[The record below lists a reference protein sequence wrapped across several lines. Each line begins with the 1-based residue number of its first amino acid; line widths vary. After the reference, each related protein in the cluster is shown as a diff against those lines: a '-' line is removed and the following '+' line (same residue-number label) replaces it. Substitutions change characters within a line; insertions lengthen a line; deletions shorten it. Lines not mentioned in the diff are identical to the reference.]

1 MNDPMDKHP
10 EKMKSQMFLDVS
22 PEKLEAMSP
31 SELSEAMEA
40 ALDAM
45 TEETYDPAVID
56 AYLDALDRKAPMP
69 AHPNAESSYQDFQD
83 KLQEYVEQGASKPVK
98 QRPSKFRRIARVGLV
113 AALLA
118 VLLASAAQAAGID
131 VVGTIARWT
140 ESVFSF
146 GTVQSGNDSSH
157 YPSKSDQVPA
167 DVPEEYQ
174 ELVAE
179 LQKRGIEEY
188 TIPTYIPE
196 GFQADTPEL
205 YVDETGY
212 MEFTVAYA
220 NGDDMV
226 IFAVLGDGG
235 THTGSFEK
243 DNSEVRIYTKNGTAH
258 YFFKNLKTNL
268 VAWTVNE
275 LEYSVRTTLPATEL
289 EKIVNSMYEE

>member
-69 AHPNAESSYQDFQD
+69 THPNAESSYQDFQD
-83 KLQEYVEQGASKPVK
+83 KLQEYVEGASKPAK
-98 QRPSKFRRIARVGLV
+98 QTRKFRRIARTGIV

-157 YPSKSDQVPA
+157 YPSVSNQVPA

-174 ELVAE
+174 ELVTE
-179 LQKRGIEEY
+179 LQKLGIEEY
-188 TIPTYIPE
+188 TIPTYIPD
-196 GFQADTPEL
+196 GFQVDTPEL
-205 YVDETGY
+205 Y
-212 MEFTVAYA
+212 
-220 NGDDMV
+220 DDMYGFLREENGV
-226 IFAVLGDGG
+226 QPEIIPVYDLKGNQIGEFKIGG
-235 THTGSFEK
+235 
-243 DNSEVRIYTKNGTAH
+243 
-258 YFFKNLKTNL
+258 
-268 VAWTVNE
+268 
-275 LEYSVRTTLPATEL
+275 
-289 EKIVNSMYEE
+289 

>member
-22 PEKLEAMSP
+22 PEKLEAMSS

-69 AHPNAESSYQDFQD
+69 THPNAESSYQDFQD
-83 KLQEYVEQGASKPVK
+83 KLQEYVEGASKPAK
-98 QRPSKFRRIARVGLV
+98 QTRKFRRIARTGIV

-140 ESVFSF
+140 ENVFSF

-157 YPSKSDQVPA
+157 YPSVSNQVPA

-174 ELVAE
+174 ELGTE

-205 YVDETGY
+205 YVDENGY
-212 MEFTVAYA
+212 IEFTAAYA

-226 IFAVLGDGG
+226 IFAIFGYKGKHAGLY
-235 THTGSFEK
+235 EK
-243 DNSEVRIYTKNGTAH
+243 DNSEVRIYTKNDTNH
-258 YFFKNLKTNL
+258 YFFQNREINS

-275 LEYSVRTTLPATEL
+275 LEYSIRTTLPAAEL
-289 EKIVNSMYEE
+289 EKIINSMYEE

>member
-31 SELSEAMEA
+31 SELAEAMEA

-69 AHPNAESSYQDFQD
+69 AHPSAESSYQDFQD
-83 KLQEYVEQGASKPVK
+83 KLQEYVEGASKPAK
-98 QRPSKFRRIARVGLV
+98 QTRKFRRIARTGIV

-174 ELVAE
+174 ELVTE
-179 LQKRGIEEY
+179 LQKLGIEEY
-188 TIPTYIPE
+188 TIPTYIPD
-196 GFQADTPEL
+196 GFQVDTPEL
-205 YVDETGY
+205 Y
-212 MEFTVAYA
+212 
-220 NGDDMV
+220 DDMYGFLREENGV
-226 IFAVLGDGG
+226 QPEIIPVYDLKGNQIGEFKIGG
-235 THTGSFEK
+235 
-243 DNSEVRIYTKNGTAH
+243 
-258 YFFKNLKTNL
+258 
-268 VAWTVNE
+268 
-275 LEYSVRTTLPATEL
+275 
-289 EKIVNSMYEE
+289 

>member
-69 AHPNAESSYQDFQD
+69 THPNAESSYQDFQD
-83 KLQEYVEQGASKPVK
+83 KLQEYVEGASKPAK
-98 QRPSKFRRIARVGLV
+98 QTRKFRRIARTGIV

-140 ESVFSF
+140 ENVFSF

-157 YPSKSDQVPA
+157 YPSVSNQVPA

-174 ELVAE
+174 ELVTE

-205 YVDETGY
+205 YVDENGY
-212 MEFTVAYA
+212 IEFTAAYA

-226 IFAVLGDGG
+226 IFAIFGYKGKHAGLY
-235 THTGSFEK
+235 EK
-243 DNSEVRIYTKNGTAH
+243 DNSEVRIYTKNDTNH
-258 YFFKNLKTNL
+258 YFFQNREINS

-275 LEYSVRTTLPATEL
+275 LEYSIRTTLPAAEL
-289 EKIVNSMYEE
+289 EKIINSMYEE

>member
-1 MNDPMDKHP
+1 MSDPMDKHP

-22 PEKLEAMSP
+22 PEKLEAMSS

-69 AHPNAESSYQDFQD
+69 THPNAESSYQDFQD
-83 KLQEYVEQGASKPVK
+83 KLQEYVEGASKPAK
-98 QRPSKFRRIARVGLV
+98 QTRKFRRIARTGIV

-140 ESVFSF
+140 ENVFSF

-157 YPSKSDQVPA
+157 YPSVSNQVPA

-174 ELVAE
+174 ELVTE

-205 YVDETGY
+205 YVDENGY
-212 MEFTVAYA
+212 IEFTAAYA

-226 IFAVLGDGG
+226 IFAIFGYKGKHAGLY
-235 THTGSFEK
+235 EK
-243 DNSEVRIYTKNGTAH
+243 DNSEVRIYTKNDTNH
-258 YFFKNLKTNL
+258 YFFQNREINS

-275 LEYSVRTTLPATEL
+275 LEYSIRTTLPAAEL
-289 EKIVNSMYEE
+289 EKIINSMYEE

>member
-31 SELSEAMEA
+31 SELAEAMEA
-40 ALDAM
+40 ALDTM

-69 AHPNAESSYQDFQD
+69 AHPSAESSYQDFQD
-83 KLQEYVEQGASKPVK
+83 KLQEYVEGASKPAK
-98 QRPSKFRRIARVGLV
+98 QTRKFRRIARTGIV
-113 AALLA
+113 AVLLA

-157 YPSKSDQVPA
+157 YPSVSNQVPA

-174 ELVAE
+174 ELVTE

-188 TIPTYIPE
+188 TIPTCIPE

-226 IFAVLGDGG
+226 IFAM
-235 THTGSFEK
+235 
-243 DNSEVRIYTKNGTAH
+243 RIK
-258 YFFKNLKTNL
+258 
-268 VAWTVNE
+268 V
-275 LEYSVRTTLPATEL
+275 
-289 EKIVNSMYEE
+289 

>member
-69 AHPNAESSYQDFQD
+69 THPNAESSYQDFQD
-83 KLQEYVEQGASKPVK
+83 KLQEYVEPGTSKPAK
-98 QRPSKFRRIARVGLV
+98 RPSKFRRIARTGIV

-140 ESVFSF
+140 ENVFSF

-157 YPSKSDQVPA
+157 YPSVSNQVPA

-174 ELVAE
+174 ELVTE

-205 YVDETGY
+205 YVDENGY
-212 MEFTVAYA
+212 IEFTAAYA

-226 IFAVLGDGG
+226 IFAIFGYKGKHAGLY
-235 THTGSFEK
+235 EK
-243 DNSEVRIYTKNGTAH
+243 DNSEVRIYTKNDTNH
-258 YFFKNLKTNL
+258 YFFQNREINS

-275 LEYSVRTTLPATEL
+275 LEYSIRTTLPAAEL
-289 EKIVNSMYEE
+289 EKIINSMYEE

>member
-10 EKMKSQMFLDVS
+10 EEIRERTCFDVS
-22 PEKLEAMSP
+22 QEKLEAMSP
-31 SELSEAMEA
+31 SELAEAMEA

-45 TEETYDPAVID
+45 TEETYDPAIID

-83 KLQEYVEQGASKPVK
+83 KLQEYVEPGASKPAK
-98 QRPSKFRRIARVGLV
+98 QRTNKFRRIARVGLV

-157 YPSKSDQVPA
+157 YPSVSNQVPA

-174 ELVAE
+174 ELVTE

-205 YVDETGY
+205 YVDENGY
-212 MEFTVAYA
+212 IEFTAAYA

-226 IFAVLGDGG
+226 IFAIFGYKGKHAGLY
-235 THTGSFEK
+235 EK
-243 DNSEVRIYTKNGTAH
+243 DNSEVRIYTKNDTNH
-258 YFFKNLKTNL
+258 YFFQNREINS

-275 LEYSVRTTLPATEL
+275 LEYSIRTTLPAAEL
-289 EKIVNSMYEE
+289 EKIINSMYEE

>member
-10 EKMKSQMFLDVS
+10 EEMREQTCFDVS
-22 PEKLEAMSP
+22 QEKLEAMSP
-31 SELSEAMEA
+31 SELAEAMEA

-69 AHPNAESSYQDFQD
+69 AHPSAESSFQDFQD
-83 KLQEYVEQGASKPVK
+83 KLQEYVEQGASKQVK
-98 QRPSKFRRIARVGLV
+98 RTSKFRRIARTGIV

-140 ESVFSF
+140 ENVFSF

-157 YPSKSDQVPA
+157 YPSVSNQVPA

-174 ELVAE
+174 ELVTE
-179 LQKRGIEEY
+179 LQKRGIAEY
-188 TIPTYIPE
+188 AIPTYIPE

-212 MEFTVAYA
+212 MEFIVAYS
-220 NGDDMV
+220 NGDDVV
-226 IFAVLGDGG
+226 IFTVLGDGE
-235 THTGSFEK
+235 THVGLYEK
-243 DNSEVRIYTKNGTAH
+243 DDSEVRIYTKNGIDH
-258 YFFKNLKTNL
+258 YFFQNLETNA

-275 LEYSVRTTLPATEL
+275 LEYSVRTTLPAAEL
-289 EKIVNSMYEE
+289 EKIINSMYKE

>member
-22 PEKLEAMSP
+22 PEKLEAMSS

-69 AHPNAESSYQDFQD
+69 THPNAESSYQDFQD
-83 KLQEYVEQGASKPVK
+83 KLQEYVEGASKPAK
-98 QRPSKFRRIARVGLV
+98 QTRKFRRIARTGIV

-140 ESVFSF
+140 EIVFSF

-157 YPSKSDQVPA
+157 YPSVSNQVPA

-174 ELVAE
+174 ELVTE

-205 YVDETGY
+205 YVDENGY
-212 MEFTVAYA
+212 IEFTAAYA

-226 IFAVLGDGG
+226 IFAIFGYKGKHAGLY
-235 THTGSFEK
+235 EK
-243 DNSEVRIYTKNGTAH
+243 DNSEVRIYTKNDTNH
-258 YFFKNLKTNL
+258 YFFQNREINS

-275 LEYSVRTTLPATEL
+275 LEYSIRTTLPAAEL
-289 EKIVNSMYEE
+289 EKIINSMYEE

>member
-69 AHPNAESSYQDFQD
+69 THPNAESSYQDFQD
-83 KLQEYVEQGASKPVK
+83 KLQEYVEGASKPAK
-98 QRPSKFRRIARVGLV
+98 QTRKFRRIARTGIV

-157 YPSKSDQVPA
+157 YPSVSNQVPA

-174 ELVAE
+174 ELVTE

-188 TIPTYIPE
+188 TIPTCIPE

>member
-31 SELSEAMEA
+31 SELAEAMEA
-40 ALDAM
+40 ALDTM

-69 AHPNAESSYQDFQD
+69 AHPSAESSYQDFQD
-83 KLQEYVEQGASKPVK
+83 KLQEYVEGASKPAK
-98 QRPSKFRRIARVGLV
+98 QTRKFRRIARTGIV

-157 YPSKSDQVPA
+157 YPSVSNQVPA

-174 ELVAE
+174 ELVTE
-179 LQKRGIEEY
+179 LQKLGIEEY
-188 TIPTYIPE
+188 TIPTYIPD
-196 GFQADTPEL
+196 GFQVDTPEL
-205 YVDETGY
+205 Y
-212 MEFTVAYA
+212 
-220 NGDDMV
+220 DDMYGFLREENGV
-226 IFAVLGDGG
+226 QPEIIPVYDLKGNQIGEFKIGG
-235 THTGSFEK
+235 
-243 DNSEVRIYTKNGTAH
+243 
-258 YFFKNLKTNL
+258 
-268 VAWTVNE
+268 
-275 LEYSVRTTLPATEL
+275 
-289 EKIVNSMYEE
+289 

>member
-22 PEKLEAMSP
+22 PEKLEAMSS

-69 AHPNAESSYQDFQD
+69 THPNAESSYQDFQD
-83 KLQEYVEQGASKPVK
+83 KLQEYVEGASKPAK
-98 QRPSKFRRIARVGLV
+98 QTRKFRRIARTGIV
-113 AALLA
+113 AVLLA

-174 ELVAE
+174 ELVTE
-179 LQKRGIEEY
+179 LQKLGIEEY
-188 TIPTYIPE
+188 TIPTYIPD
-196 GFQADTPEL
+196 GFQVDTPEL
-205 YVDETGY
+205 Y
-212 MEFTVAYA
+212 
-220 NGDDMV
+220 DDMYGFLREENGV
-226 IFAVLGDGG
+226 QPEIIPVYDLDGNQIG
-235 THTGSFEK
+235 E
-243 DNSEVRIYTKNGTAH
+243 
-258 YFFKNLKTNL
+258 FK
-268 VAWTVNE
+268 
-275 LEYSVRTTLPATEL
+275 
-289 EKIVNSMYEE
+289 IGG

>member
-31 SELSEAMEA
+31 SELAEAMEA

-140 ESVFSF
+140 ENVFSF

-167 DVPEEYQ
+167 DVSEEYQ
-174 ELVAE
+174 ELVTE

-188 TIPTYIPE
+188 TIPSYIPD
-196 GFQADTPEL
+196 GFQANTPEL

-212 MEFTVAYA
+212 MEFVAEYT
-220 NGDDMV
+220 NGNEMV
-226 IFAVLGDGG
+226 VFAILGDGS
-235 THTGSFEK
+235 THDGLYEK
-243 DNSEVRIYTKNGTAH
+243 DNSEVRIYSKNDIDH
-258 YFFKNLKTNL
+258 YFFQNLEINS
-268 VAWTVNE
+268 VVWTISE
-275 LEYSVRTTLPATEL
+275 LEYSVRTTLPAVEL
-289 EKIVNSMYEE
+289 EKIINSMYEE

>member
-1 MNDPMDKHP
+1 
-10 EKMKSQMFLDVS
+10 
-22 PEKLEAMSP
+22 MSP

-40 ALDAM
+40 ALDDM

-56 AYLDALDRKAPMP
+56 AYLDALDRKAPLP
-69 AHPNAESSYQDFQD
+69 VHPDAESSYQEFQA
-83 KLQEYVEQGASKPVK
+83 KLQEYVEQGASKPAK
-98 QRPSKFRRIARVGLV
+98 RTSKFRRITRAGLV

-118 VLLASAAQAAGID
+118 VLLTGAAQAAGID

-140 ESVFSF
+140 ENVFSF

-167 DVPEEYQ
+167 DVSEEYQ

>member
-69 AHPNAESSYQDFQD
+69 THPNAESSYQDFQD
-83 KLQEYVEQGASKPVK
+83 KLQEYVEGASKPAK
-98 QRPSKFRRIARVGLV
+98 QTRKFRRIARTGIV

-157 YPSKSDQVPA
+157 YPSVSNQVPA

-174 ELVAE
+174 ELVTE

-205 YVDETGY
+205 YVDENGY
-212 MEFTVAYA
+212 IEFTAAYA

-226 IFAVLGDGG
+226 IFAIFGYKGKHAGLY
-235 THTGSFEK
+235 EK
-243 DNSEVRIYTKNGTAH
+243 DNSEVRIYTKNDTNH
-258 YFFKNLKTNL
+258 YFFQNREINS

-275 LEYSVRTTLPATEL
+275 LEYSIRTTLPAAEL
-289 EKIVNSMYEE
+289 EKIINSMYEE

>member
-1 MNDPMDKHP
+1 MSDPMDKHP

-22 PEKLEAMSP
+22 PEKLEAMSS

-69 AHPNAESSYQDFQD
+69 THPNAESSYQDFQD
-83 KLQEYVEQGASKPVK
+83 KLQEYVEGASKPAK
-98 QRPSKFRRIARVGLV
+98 QTRKFRRIARTGIV

-157 YPSKSDQVPA
+157 YPSVSNQVPA

-174 ELVAE
+174 ELVTE

-205 YVDETGY
+205 YVDENGY
-212 MEFTVAYA
+212 IEFTAAYA

-226 IFAVLGDGG
+226 IFAIFGYKGKHAGLY
-235 THTGSFEK
+235 EK
-243 DNSEVRIYTKNGTAH
+243 DNSEVRIYTKNDTNH
-258 YFFKNLKTNL
+258 YFFQNREINS

-275 LEYSVRTTLPATEL
+275 LEYSIRTTLPAAEL
-289 EKIVNSMYEE
+289 EKIINSMYEE

>member
-22 PEKLEAMSP
+22 PEKLEAMSS

-69 AHPNAESSYQDFQD
+69 THPNAESSYQDFQD
-83 KLQEYVEQGASKPVK
+83 KLQEYVEGASKPAK
-98 QRPSKFRRIARVGLV
+98 QTRKFRRIARTGIV

-157 YPSKSDQVPA
+157 YPSVSNQVPA

-174 ELVAE
+174 ELVTE

-205 YVDETGY
+205 YVDENGY
-212 MEFTVAYA
+212 IEFTAAYA

-226 IFAVLGDGG
+226 IFAIFGYKGKHAGLY
-235 THTGSFEK
+235 EK
-243 DNSEVRIYTKNGTAH
+243 DNSEVRIYTKNDTNH
-258 YFFKNLKTNL
+258 YFFQNREINS

-275 LEYSVRTTLPATEL
+275 LEYSIRTTLPAAEL
-289 EKIVNSMYEE
+289 EKIINSMYEE

>member
-22 PEKLEAMSP
+22 PEKLEAMSS

-69 AHPNAESSYQDFQD
+69 THPNAESSYQDFQD
-83 KLQEYVEQGASKPVK
+83 KLQEYVEGASKPAK
-98 QRPSKFRRIARVGLV
+98 QTRKFRRIARTGIV

-146 GTVQSGNDSSH
+146 GAAQSGSDSSH

-174 ELVAE
+174 ELVTE
-179 LQKRGIEEY
+179 LQNRGIEEY
-188 TIPTYIPE
+188 TIPSYIPD
-196 GFQADTPEL
+196 GFHVEASEL
-205 YVDETGY
+205 YRSETNRMEFMVLYANQDETIIFSVL
-212 MEFTVAYA
+212 EN
-220 NGDDMV
+220 NG
-226 IFAVLGDGG
+226 
-235 THTGSFEK
+235 HTGLYEK
-243 DNSEVRIYTKNGTAH
+243 DGNDVYIYSMNKNDH
-258 YFFKNLKTNL
+258 YFFTNL
-268 VAWTVNE
+268 EENVVVWIVDS
-275 LEYSVRTTLPATEL
+275 LEYSVWSGLPVSEL
-289 EKIVNSMYEE
+289 ERMIDSMYVE

>member
-1 MNDPMDKHP
+1 MINPMDKHL
-10 EKMKSQMFLDVS
+10 ET
-22 PEKLEAMSP
+22 LEAMSP

-40 ALDAM
+40 ALDDM

-56 AYLDALDRKAPMP
+56 AYLDALDRKAPLP
-69 AHPNAESSYQDFQD
+69 VHPDAESSYQDFQD
-83 KLQEYVEQGASKPVK
+83 KLQEYVEGASKPAK
-98 QRPSKFRRIARVGLV
+98 QTRKFRRIACTGIV

-140 ESVFSF
+140 ENVFSF

-157 YPSKSDQVPA
+157 YPSKSGQVPA

-174 ELVAE
+174 ELVTE

-188 TIPTYIPE
+188 TIPTYIPD
-196 GFQADTPEL
+196 GFQVDTPEL

-212 MEFTVAYA
+212 MTFTVAYA

-258 YFFKNLKTNL
+258 YFFKNLKTNI

-289 EKIVNSMYEE
+289 EKIVNSMYEK

>member
-1 MNDPMDKHP
+1 MSDPMDKHP

-69 AHPNAESSYQDFQD
+69 THPNAESSYQDFQD
-83 KLQEYVEQGASKPVK
+83 KLQEYVEGASKPAK
-98 QRPSKFRRIARVGLV
+98 QTRKFRRIARTGIV

-140 ESVFSF
+140 ENVFSF

-157 YPSKSDQVPA
+157 YPSVSNQVPA

-174 ELVAE
+174 ELVTE

-188 TIPTYIPE
+188 TIPTCIPE

-226 IFAVLGDGG
+226 IFAIFGYKGKHAGLY
-235 THTGSFEK
+235 EK
-243 DNSEVRIYTKNGTAH
+243 DNSEVRIYTKNDTNH
-258 YFFKNLKTNL
+258 YFFQNREINS

-275 LEYSVRTTLPATEL
+275 LEYSIRTTLPAAEL
-289 EKIVNSMYEE
+289 EKIINSMYEE

>member
-31 SELSEAMEA
+31 SELAEAMEA
-40 ALDAM
+40 ALDTM

-69 AHPNAESSYQDFQD
+69 THPNAESSYQDFQD
-83 KLQEYVEQGASKPVK
+83 KLQEYVEGASKPAK
-98 QRPSKFRRIARVGLV
+98 QTRKFRRIARTGIV

-140 ESVFSF
+140 ENVFSF

-167 DVPEEYQ
+167 DVSEEYQ
-174 ELVAE
+174 ELVTE
-179 LQKRGIEEY
+179 LQKLGIEEY

-205 YVDETGY
+205 YVDENGY
-212 MEFTVAYA
+212 IEFTAAYA
-220 NGDDMV
+220 NGEDML
-226 IFAVLGDGG
+226 IFAIFGDRGIHAG
-235 THTGSFEK
+235 LYEK
-243 DNSEVRIYTKNGTAH
+243 DSNEVRIYTKNGTDH
-258 YFFKNLKTNL
+258 YFFQNLEINS

-275 LEYSVRTTLPATEL
+275 LEYSVRTTLPAAEL
-289 EKIVNSMYEE
+289 EKIINSMYEE

>member
-10 EKMKSQMFLDVS
+10 ET
-22 PEKLEAMSP
+22 LEAMSP
-31 SELSEAMEA
+31 SELAEAMEA

-56 AYLDALDRKAPMP
+56 AYLDALDRKAPIP
-69 AHPNAESSYQDFQD
+69 AHPSAEASFREFQD
-83 KLQEYVEQGASKPVK
+83 NLQEYVEQGASKPAK
-98 QRPSKFRRIARVGLV
+98 RTSRFRRIARAELV

-118 VLLASAAQAAGID
+118 VLLAGAAQAAGID

-146 GTVQSGNDSSH
+146 GAAHSGSDSSH

-174 ELVAE
+174 ELVTE

-212 MEFTVAYA
+212 MTFTAAYS
-220 NGDDMV
+220 NGDTMV
-226 IFAVLGDGG
+226 IFAVLGDGE
-235 THTGSFEK
+235 THIGQYEK
-243 DNSEVRIYTKNGTAH
+243 DDSEVRIYTKP
-258 YFFKNLKTNL
+258 LKGQQICL
-268 VAWTVNE
+268 
-275 LEYSVRTTLPATEL
+275 
-289 EKIVNSMYEE
+289 I

>member
-22 PEKLEAMSP
+22 PEKLEAMSS

-69 AHPNAESSYQDFQD
+69 THPNAESSYQDFQD
-83 KLQEYVEQGASKPVK
+83 KLQEYVEGASKPAK
-98 QRPSKFRRIARVGLV
+98 QTRKFRRIARTGIV

-140 ESVFSF
+140 ENVFSF

-157 YPSKSDQVPA
+157 YPSVSNQVPA

-174 ELVAE
+174 ELVTE

-205 YVDETGY
+205 YVDENGY
-212 MEFTVAYA
+212 IEFTAAYA

-226 IFAVLGDGG
+226 IFAIFGYKGKHAGLY
-235 THTGSFEK
+235 EK
-243 DNSEVRIYTKNGTAH
+243 DNSEVRIYTKNDTNH
-258 YFFKNLKTNL
+258 YFFQNREINS

-275 LEYSVRTTLPATEL
+275 LEYSIRTTLPAAEL
-289 EKIVNSMYEE
+289 EKIINSMYKE

>member
-10 EKMKSQMFLDVS
+10 EEIRERTCFDVS
-22 PEKLEAMSP
+22 QEKLEAMSP
-31 SELSEAMEA
+31 SELAEAMEA

-45 TEETYDPAVID
+45 TEETYDPAIID

-83 KLQEYVEQGASKPVK
+83 KLQEYVEGASKPAK
-98 QRPSKFRRIARVGLV
+98 QTRKFRRIACTGIV

-131 VVGTIARWT
+131 VVGAIARWT
-140 ESVFSF
+140 ENVFSF

-167 DVPEEYQ
+167 DVSEEYQ
-174 ELVAE
+174 ELVTE

-275 LEYSVRTTLPATEL
+275 LEYSIRTTLPAAEL
-289 EKIVNSMYEE
+289 EKIINSMYEE

>member
-22 PEKLEAMSP
+22 PEKLEAMSS

-69 AHPNAESSYQDFQD
+69 THPNAESSYQDFQD
-83 KLQEYVEQGASKPVK
+83 KLQEYVEGASKPAK
-98 QRPSKFRRIARVGLV
+98 QTRKFRRIARTGIV
-113 AALLA
+113 AVLLA

-140 ESVFSF
+140 EIVFSF

-157 YPSKSDQVPA
+157 YPSVSNQVPA

-174 ELVAE
+174 ELVTE

-188 TIPTYIPE
+188 TIPTCIPE

-205 YVDETGY
+205 YVDENGY
-212 MEFTVAYA
+212 IEFTAAYA

-226 IFAVLGDGG
+226 IFAIFGYKGKHAGLY
-235 THTGSFEK
+235 EK
-243 DNSEVRIYTKNGTAH
+243 DNSEVRIYTKNDTNH
-258 YFFKNLKTNL
+258 YFFQNREINS

-275 LEYSVRTTLPATEL
+275 LEYSIRTTLPAAEL
-289 EKIVNSMYEE
+289 EKIINSMYEE

>member
-1 MNDPMDKHP
+1 ML
-10 EKMKSQMFLDVS
+10 F
-22 PEKLEAMSP
+22 
-31 SELSEAMEA
+31 
-40 ALDAM
+40 
-45 TEETYDPAVID
+45 
-56 AYLDALDRKAPMP
+56 
-69 AHPNAESSYQDFQD
+69 
-83 KLQEYVEQGASKPVK
+83 
-98 QRPSKFRRIARVGLV
+98 
-113 AALLA
+113 
-118 VLLASAAQAAGID
+118 ASAAQAAGVD
-131 VVGTIARWT
+131 VAGTIAQWT
-140 ESVFSF
+140 ENVFTF
-146 GTVQSGNDSSH
+146 GTIQSENDSSH
-157 YPSKSDQVPA
+157 YPSVSDQVPA

-174 ELVAE
+174 ELVTE

-258 YFFKNLKTNL
+258 YFFKNLKTNI

-289 EKIVNSMYEE
+289 EKIVNSMYEK

>member
-31 SELSEAMEA
+31 SELAEAMEA

-69 AHPNAESSYQDFQD
+69 AHPSAESSFQDFQD
-83 KLQEYVEQGASKPVK
+83 KLQEYVEQGASKQVK
-98 QRPSKFRRIARVGLV
+98 RTSKFRRIARTGIV

-140 ESVFSF
+140 ENVFSF

-157 YPSKSDQVPA
+157 YPSVSNQVPA

-174 ELVAE
+174 ELVTE

-205 YVDETGY
+205 YVDENGY
-212 MEFTVAYA
+212 IEFTAAYA

-226 IFAVLGDGG
+226 IFAIFGYKGKHAGLY
-235 THTGSFEK
+235 EK
-243 DNSEVRIYTKNGTAH
+243 DNSEVRIYTKNDTNH
-258 YFFKNLKTNL
+258 YFFQNREINS

-275 LEYSVRTTLPATEL
+275 LEYSIRTTLPAAEL
-289 EKIVNSMYEE
+289 EKIINSMYEE

>member
-31 SELSEAMEA
+31 SELAEAMEA
-40 ALDAM
+40 ALDTM

-69 AHPNAESSYQDFQD
+69 THPNAESSYQDFQD
-83 KLQEYVEQGASKPVK
+83 KLQEYVEGASKPAK
-98 QRPSKFRRIARVGLV
+98 QTRKFRRIARTGIV
-113 AALLA
+113 AELLA

-157 YPSKSDQVPA
+157 YPSVSNQVPA

-174 ELVAE
+174 ELVTE

-188 TIPTYIPE
+188 TIPTCIPE

-205 YVDETGY
+205 YVDENGY
-212 MEFTVAYA
+212 IEFTAAYA
-220 NGDDMV
+220 NGEDML
-226 IFAVLGDGG
+226 IFAIFGDRGIHAG
-235 THTGSFEK
+235 LYEK
-243 DNSEVRIYTKNGTAH
+243 DSNEVRIYTKNGTDH
-258 YFFKNLKTNL
+258 YFFQNLEINS

-275 LEYSVRTTLPATEL
+275 LEYSVRTTLPAAEL
-289 EKIVNSMYEE
+289 EKIINSMYEE

>member
-10 EKMKSQMFLDVS
+10 EEFREQTFLDVS

-69 AHPNAESSYQDFQD
+69 AHPSAESSYQDFQD
-83 KLQEYVEQGASKPVK
+83 KLQEYVEGASKPAK
-98 QRPSKFRRIARVGLV
+98 QTRKFRRIARTGIV

-157 YPSKSDQVPA
+157 YPSVSNQVPA

-174 ELVAE
+174 ELVTE

-212 MEFTVAYA
+212 ITFTTAYA
-220 NGDDMV
+220 NGEDML
-226 IFAVLGDGG
+226 IFAIFGDRGIHAG
-235 THTGSFEK
+235 LYEK
-243 DNSEVRIYTKNGTAH
+243 DSNEVRIYTKNGTDH
-258 YFFKNLKTNL
+258 YFFQNLEINS

-275 LEYSVRTTLPATEL
+275 LEYSVRTTLPAAEL
-289 EKIVNSMYEE
+289 EKIINSMYEE

>member
-31 SELSEAMEA
+31 SELAEAMEA
-40 ALDAM
+40 ALDTM

-69 AHPNAESSYQDFQD
+69 AHPSAESSYQDFQD
-83 KLQEYVEQGASKPVK
+83 KLQDYVEQGASKPEK
-98 QRPSKFRRIARVGLV
+98 RPSKFRRIARVGLV

-140 ESVFSF
+140 ENVFSF

-167 DVPEEYQ
+167 DVSEEYQ
-174 ELVAE
+174 ELVTE

-205 YVDETGY
+205 YVDENGY
-212 MEFTVAYA
+212 IEFTAAYA

-226 IFAVLGDGG
+226 IFAIFGYKGKHAGLY
-235 THTGSFEK
+235 EK
-243 DNSEVRIYTKNGTAH
+243 DNSEVRIYTKNDTNH
-258 YFFKNLKTNL
+258 YFFQNREINS

-275 LEYSVRTTLPATEL
+275 LEYSIRTTLPAAEL
-289 EKIVNSMYEE
+289 EKIINSMYEE

>member
-22 PEKLEAMSP
+22 PEKLEAMSS

-69 AHPNAESSYQDFQD
+69 THPNAESSYQDFQD
-83 KLQEYVEQGASKPVK
+83 KLQEYVEGASKPAK
-98 QRPSKFRRIARVGLV
+98 QTRKFRRIARTGIV

-118 VLLASAAQAAGID
+118 VLLAGAAQAAGID

-146 GTVQSGNDSSH
+146 GAAQSGSDSSH
-157 YPSKSDQVPA
+157 YPSKSGQVPA

-174 ELVAE
+174 ELVTE

-205 YVDETGY
+205 YVDENGY
-212 MEFTVAYA
+212 IEFTAAYA

-226 IFAVLGDGG
+226 IFAIFGYKGKHAGLY
-235 THTGSFEK
+235 EK
-243 DNSEVRIYTKNGTAH
+243 DNSEVRIYTKNGIDH
-258 YFFKNLKTNL
+258 YFFQNLETNA

-275 LEYSVRTTLPATEL
+275 LEYSVRTTLPAAEL
-289 EKIVNSMYEE
+289 EKIINSMYKE